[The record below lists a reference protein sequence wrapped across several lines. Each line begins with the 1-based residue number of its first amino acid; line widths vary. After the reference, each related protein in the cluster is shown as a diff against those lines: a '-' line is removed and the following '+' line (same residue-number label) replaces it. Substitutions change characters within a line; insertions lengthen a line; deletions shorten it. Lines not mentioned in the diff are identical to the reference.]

1 MNVSIEST
9 NSFFFFG
16 RTLKNFNTH
25 IGREV
30 NVFKETYSGVYPKWP
45 NSWIHSTNIWV
56 TKLLVENNIL
66 VIQQT
71 FLSIFERGIYDL
83 NNFLPTNKLLREKMK
98 KKKKKKK
105 MVMVMEVIIIIIII
119 ISFMITVETGRS
131 QVNLTTIR
139 FDKAKKCPTNILF
152 LNLT

>member
-1 MNVSIEST
+1 M
-9 NSFFFFG
+9 
-16 RTLKNFNTH
+16 
-25 IGREV
+25 GREEK
-30 NVFKETYSGVYPKWP
+30 VFKETYSGVYPKWP

-83 NNFLPTNKLLREKMK
+83 NHFLPTNKLLREKM
-98 KKKKKKK
+98 KKKKK

>member
-1 MNVSIEST
+1 M
-9 NSFFFFG
+9 
-16 RTLKNFNTH
+16 
-25 IGREV
+25 GREEK
-30 NVFKETYSGVYPKWP
+30 VFKETYSSVYPKWP
-45 NSWIHSTNIWV
+45 NSWIHNTNIWV

-83 NNFLPTNKLLREKMK
+83 NHFLPTNKLLREKMK
-98 KKKKKKK
+98 KKKK
-105 MVMVMEVIIIIIII
+105 MVMVMEVIIIIIIII